1 MYNIKKTHHHYEHSS
16 IKYQS
21 LAEPE
26 GWTPA
31 LESLVAIGFLRT
43 TETVLDLCMSDRIS
57 FPFRVTV
64 FALKVHCVLKM
75 ESKSVNSYFG
85 KQ

>member
-1 MYNIKKTHHHYEHSS
+1 MSTAPENISHWQTRGLDPRSGKSP
-16 IKYQS
+16 
-21 LAEPE
+21 L
-26 GWTPA
+26 
-31 LESLVAIGFLRT
+31 AIGFLRT
-43 TETVLDLCMSDRIS
+43 TETVLDLCMSDHIS